1 MEHFTYTARPGRI
14 IFGAGAL
21 QHLAREV
28 TLLGARRAIVLCTP
42 EQRPQA
48 QTVADQLGSTAVGI
62 FDRATMHVP
71 VEIAKEA
78 LEWARRLSA
87 DCAIAIGGGSTIG
100 LGKAIAL
107 QSSDAHPMPILAI
120 PTTYAGSE
128 VTPIFGVTEG
138 GLKRTGTDLRVL
150 PRTVIYDAELTL
162 SLPVRMS
169 ITSGLNA
176 MAHAAEGLYAQDR
189 SPVMSL
195 MAQEGIR
202 ALAAALPVIARTPT
216 DLNARDEAQYGA
228 WLCGTVLGSTGMAL
242 HHKLCH
248 TLGGSFNLPH
258 AETHSVVLP
267 HSLAYNEAAAPEAM
281 RQIASALGTASAPQ
295 GIHALAQACGA
306 PTSLRS
312 LGMREEDLDRA
323 TETAC
328 ASPYWNPRPL
338 DREGIRMLLQDAFA
352 GLSPRSGSA

>member
-1 MEHFTYTARPGRI
+1 MDAFTYTARPGRI

-21 QHLAREV
+21 RHLAREIA
-28 TLLGARRAIVLCTP
+28 LLGATRAIVLCTP
-42 EQRPQA
+42 EQHAQA
-48 QTVADQLGSTAVGI
+48 QAVVDQLGATAVGI

-78 LEWARRLSA
+78 LERARQLSA

-100 LGKAIAL
+100 LGKAIVL
-107 QSSDAHPMPILAI
+107 QSPTESPMPIVAI

-128 VTPIFGVTEG
+128 VTPIFGLTEG
-138 GLKRTGTDLRVL
+138 GVKRTGTDLRVL
-150 PRTVIYDAELTL
+150 PRTVIYDSELTL
-162 SLPVRMS
+162 SLPVSMS
-169 ITSGLNA
+169 VASGLNS

-202 ALAAALPVIARTPT
+202 ALASALPAIARTPT

-248 TLGGSFNLPH
+248 TLGGSFDLPH
-258 AETHSVVLP
+258 AETHTVVLP
-267 HSLAYNEAAAPEAM
+267 HALAYNEAAAPEAM
-281 RQIASALGTASAPQ
+281 RRIADALGRNFAPQ
-295 GIHALAQACGA
+295 GIYALAQECGA
-306 PTSLRS
+306 SMSLRS

-323 TETAC
+323 TEIAC

-338 DREGIRMLLQDAFA
+338 DREGIRTLLQDAFDGA
-352 GLSPRSGSA
+352 SPRTCSA

>member
-1 MEHFTYTARPGRI
+1 MDPFIYTARPGRI
-14 IFGAGAL
+14 IFGAGAI
-21 QHLAREV
+21 QHLAREIG
-28 TLLGARRAIVLCTP
+28 LLGAKRAIVLCTP
-42 EQRPQA
+42 EQRAQA
-48 QTVADQLGSTAVGI
+48 QAVVDQLGSAAVGI

-71 VEIAKEA
+71 MEIAKEA
-78 LEWARRLSA
+78 LERARQLSA

-107 QSSDAHPMPILAI
+107 QSSTEHPMPIVAI

-150 PRTVIYDAELTL
+150 PRTVIYDSQLTL
-162 SLPVRMS
+162 SLPVSMS

-189 SPVMSL
+189 SPIMSL

-202 ALAAALPVIARTPT
+202 ALASALPVIARAPA

-258 AETHSVVLP
+258 AETHTVVLP
-267 HSLAYNEAAAPEAM
+267 HALAYNEVAAPEAM
-281 RQIASALGTASAPQ
+281 RQIASALGRNFAPQ
-295 GIHALAQACGA
+295 GIHALAQECGA
-306 PTSLRS
+306 PVSLQA

-323 TETAC
+323 ADIAC
-328 ASPYWNPRPL
+328 ANPYWNPRPL
-338 DREGIRMLLQDAFA
+338 DREGIRALLQDAFD
-352 GLSPRSGSA
+352 GVSPRSGSV